1 MRRLAVRLHDGA
13 PLQVRSATVHK
24 ARADDGVA
32 LELLSQSF
40 QEGVPLCRGWIGA
53 AAASTARYSS
63 SERLMGM
70 IQTIVVCRGV
80 PVRSP

>member
-1 MRRLAVRLHDGA
+1 MRRLAVRLHDEA

-40 QEGVPLCRGWIGA
+40 QEGVPLSGMDRRCGRLDSAVFVIGKA
-53 AAASTARYSS
+53 
-63 SERLMGM
+63 
-70 IQTIVVCRGV
+70 
-80 PVRSP
+80 